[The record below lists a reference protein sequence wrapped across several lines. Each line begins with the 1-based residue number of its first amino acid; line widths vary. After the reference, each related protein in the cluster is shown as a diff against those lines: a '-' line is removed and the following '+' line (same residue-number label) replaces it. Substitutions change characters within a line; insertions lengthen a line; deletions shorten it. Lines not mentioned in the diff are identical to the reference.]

1 MADKY
6 CCFLHPKKNYALKE
20 LSEVCSDCGKPYGFP
35 LLEHPSVIGEYKIER
50 PAGRGFYGVTY
61 RALAGRF
68 GEPKAVKVIPKAIY
82 QFFGKD
88 FNKECE
94 SHHALAQNTEHLA
107 GIENA
112 FDADVKFGEIT
123 LPCHIA
129 VLRWIEGK
137 TLHDVLVEEKKLEAT
152 EVAQIALDLLSLLD
166 ELQRGGKR
174 HNDLHKKNIVIES
187 NKNAPPRTDRIHADI
202 RAVAVDFGSIDD
214 ASLSGDSRI
223 GDLNNV
229 GHHIRD
235 LPKQIRENPAS
246 ETDLNWRLAFAL

>member
-6 CCFLHPKKNYALKE
+6 CCFLHPKKDYGLKE
-20 LSEVCSDCGKPYGFP
+20 LDDACSDCGRPYGFP
-35 LLEHPSVIGEYKIER
+35 LRKHPRLIGEYRIEK

-94 SHHALAQNTEHLA
+94 AHHALAQNTEHLA

-112 FDADVKFGEIT
+112 FDADVKFGEII

-129 VLRWIEGK
+129 VLRWIEGN
-137 TLHDVLVEEKKLEAT
+137 TLYDVLVEERKLEAT

-174 HNDLHKKNIVIES
+174 HNDLHKKNIVIEN
-187 NKNAPPRTDRIHADI
+187 NKNAPPRTDRIHADL
-202 RAVAVDFGSIDD
+202 RAVAVDFGS
-214 ASLSGDSRI
+214 
-223 GDLNNV
+223 
-229 GHHIRD
+229 
-235 LPKQIRENPAS
+235 
-246 ETDLNWRLAFAL
+246 